1 MSRHT
6 PGFVP
11 IVQVVNSFMNATGI
25 YSPANRRRFLKIVAE
40 NYADLNIHSTS
51 LFKTVFMTIDSKNC
65 IEWPQDYVDYVRIGT
80 PYNGQIQAL
89 TLNDKI
95 TGNIVLVC
103 GEETQDPDMINPVNQ
118 PWIHA
123 YGSSGG
129 GNFMYYRSDKE
140 THRII
145 FEGDG
150 VGRAIV
156 LQYISSGV
164 SADGQTL
171 IPFAMVKLLRK
182 YLQWVVMDFDM
193 VTKHSQSEIMRVHR
207 DFVQFREEY
216 ERLDNGFTAD
226 EFIDALRQSYKLTPK
241 N

>member
-1 MSRHT
+1 MSSDT
-6 PGFVP
+6 KSFVP
-11 IVQVVNSFMNATGI
+11 IVTVVNSFMNATGI

-40 NYADLNIHSTS
+40 NYADLNINSTS
-51 LFKTVFMTIDSKNC
+51 LFKTVFLTIDSKNC
-65 IEWPQDYVDYVRIGT
+65 IEWPVDYVDYVRIGT
-80 PYNGQIQAL
+80 PWNGQIHAL
-89 TLNDKI
+89 TLNEKI
-95 TGNIVLVC
+95 TGRIILAC
-103 GEETQDPDMINPVNQ
+103 GTEEQNPELMNPVNQ

-150 VGRAIV
+150 VGRTIV

-164 SADGQTL
+164 SATGETL

-182 YLQWVVMDFDM
+182 YLQWVYMDFDM
-193 VTKHSQSEIMRVHR
+193 VGKHSQSEITRVHR
-207 DFVQFREEY
+207 DFVNFREEY

-226 EFIDALRQSYKLTPK
+226 EFIDALRQSYRLTPK